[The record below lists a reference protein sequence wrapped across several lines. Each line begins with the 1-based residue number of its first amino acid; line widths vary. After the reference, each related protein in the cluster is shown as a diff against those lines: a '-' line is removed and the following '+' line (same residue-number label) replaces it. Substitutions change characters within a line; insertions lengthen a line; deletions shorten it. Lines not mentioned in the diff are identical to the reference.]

1 MEEGASRAALAA
13 GGNRSLECCLGSWL
27 QRTADQSCLRLIEPS
42 RESAPFLAD
51 RHVRD
56 GVATERNQLH
66 NLVGIDVTFSKR
78 FLRND
83 PSQKSFPDHHRKT
96 LCC

>member
-1 MEEGASRAALAA
+1 M
-13 GGNRSLECCLGSWL
+13 SLECCRSRWL

-42 RESAPFLAD
+42 REFAPFLAD

-56 GVATERNQLH
+56 GEATEWNQSR
-66 NLVGIDVTFSKR
+66 NLVGIDAMFSKR